1 MRSSAVAIVVFLA
14 LLLLP
19 ERSLAQRPA
28 PGGAAPDGPR
38 RAPAGELLGRV
49 LDPAGEGIGSVSVG
63 VYSAADSSLVAG
75 TLTGG
80 NGRFRIEGVRPGRYY
95 VRVSTIGHEPVVRGG
110 VAVTPAAPRADLGE
124 IRLRVSAVAIE
135 GFTVTGE
142 RRGAALAP
150 DRNTY
155 NVRDMPTTTGGT
167 ATDVL
172 RSVPAVEVDVE
183 GRVSLR
189 GNENVVVQINGRPSP
204 MRGEQLGGF
213 LAQLPADMIDR
224 VEVIPNPSARYD
236 PEGMAGIVNVVL
248 RQNTDLGTSGGLTA
262 GAGTTG
268 QASLSGNLGYQRGP
282 VTLFGSYGLHKDERS
297 TSGSTYR
304 ENLFL
309 DPRTYLHQDVVGEF
323 SPLSHSLNTSAE
335 YRLGTRDVLST
346 NLVASKRDT
355 DRDGL
360 TLSRELDAA
369 QAVTR
374 HLSRTTVE
382 SSDDLTLDYT
392 LGFRHTVR
400 PRVDELSAELRLG
413 FSRDDEADLA
423 TQQLLAADGTAGAEA
438 PAMERRQ
445 TDELTRNAAL
455 QLDYVRPLGA
465 ETRLET
471 GYKGTLR
478 RLDNSLEASLFSYE
492 RDAFV
497 PDPGRSN
504 QFEYAEQVH
513 AVYGVL
519 SRTLGKVDVQAGAR
533 AERAGTRFDLATT
546 SETFDSGYTSL
557 FPSALVAYNL
567 DESRLVKASY
577 SKRIERPRTRQLNP
591 FGRIDDPY
599 TVFRGNPYLRPEY
612 THAFEVG
619 YQQDARWGSLQ
630 VTPFFRRTEDAV
642 RRIVSLE
649 DSVTVNTF
657 RNVATN
663 DSYGADLTG
672 SVRLGPVTGFAG
684 ASAYKVVTDATNV
697 DDGLS
702 SDAFG
707 WSARMNASWRVTP
720 SLDAQLFF
728 MYRAPMEVERG
739 RVSGRSMANLAVR
752 QRVFGDR
759 ASVGLRVVD
768 PFNSMK
774 FGFQSSDERFYQ
786 ETERRFGA
794 RGLYATFSWNF
805 GQQPR
810 VRQRPAER
818 PQPGPEDDFDGR

>member
-1 MRSSAVAIVVFLA
+1 MRSSAVAIALFLA
-14 LLLLP
+14 LLLP
-19 ERSLAQRPA
+19 PDRSLAQRPA
-28 PGGAAPDGPR
+28 PLGGRPDGPQR
-38 RAPAGELLGRV
+38 PPAGELAGRGLG
-49 LDPAGEGIGSVSVG
+49 PAGEGIGSVSVG
-63 VYSAADSSLVAG
+63 VYSAADSSLVTG
-75 TLTGG
+75 TLTGAG
-80 NGRFRIEGVRPGRYY
+80 GRFRIEGVRPGRYY

-110 VAVTPAAPRADLGE
+110 VAITPGTPRVDLGE
-124 IRLRVSAVAIE
+124 IRLVVSAVAIE
-135 GFTVTGE
+135 GLTVTSE
-142 RRGAALAP
+142 RRGAALAS

-172 RSVPAVEVDVE
+172 RSVPAVEVDVD

-236 PEGMAGIVNVVL
+236 PDGMAGIVNVVL

-268 QASLSGNLGYQRGP
+268 QTSLSGNLGYQRGR
-282 VTLFGSYGLHKDERS
+282 VTLFASYGLHGDQRR

-309 DPRTYLHQDVVGEF
+309 DPRTYLYQDVEGEF
-323 SPLSHSLNTSAE
+323 SPLSHSLNASAD
-335 YRLGTRDVLST
+335 YRLGRRDVVST
-346 NLVASKRDT
+346 NVIVSKRDT

-360 TLSRELDAA
+360 TLSRELDEA
-369 QAVTR
+369 QVVTR
-374 HLSRTTVE
+374 RLRRTTAE
-382 SSDDLTLDYT
+382 SSDDLTVDYT
-392 LGFRHTVR
+392 LGFRHTVT
-400 PRVDELSAELRLG
+400 PRVNELSAELRLG
-413 FSRDDEADLA
+413 FSRDDEGDLA
-423 TQQLLAADGTAGAEA
+423 TQQLLGADGSPDGAA
-438 PAMERRQ
+438 PAIERRR
-445 TDELTRNAAL
+445 TDELTRNLAL
-455 QLDYVRPLGA
+455 QVDYARPLGEA
-465 ETRLET
+465 ARLET

-478 RLDNSLEASLFSYE
+478 RLDNALAASLYSYE
-492 RDAFV
+492 RSSFV
-497 PDPGRSN
+497 PDPARSN
-504 QFEYAEQVH
+504 EFEYAEQVH

-519 SRTLGKVDVQAGAR
+519 SRTFGKVDVQAGAR
-533 AERAGTRFDLATT
+533 AERADTRFDLATT
-546 SETFDSGYTSL
+546 SGRFDSGYTSL

-599 TVFRGNPYLRPEY
+599 TVFRGNPYLQPEY

-619 YQQDARWGSLQ
+619 YQQDAAWGSLQ

-663 DSYGADLTG
+663 DSYGADLAG
-672 SVRLGPVTGFAG
+672 SIRLGPVTGFAG

-697 DDGLS
+697 NEGLS

-707 WSARMNASWRVTP
+707 WSARTNASWRVTP
-720 SLDAQLFF
+720 TLDAQLFF
-728 MYRAPMEVERG
+728 MYRAPMVVERG
-739 RVSGRSMANLAVR
+739 RVSGRSMANLALR
-752 QRVFGDR
+752 QKLLGDR

-768 PFNSMK
+768 PFDSMR
-774 FGFQSSDERFYQ
+774 FGFRSSDENFYQ

-810 VRQRPAER
+810 VRQRPGER
-818 PQPGPEDDFDGR
+818 PQPVPEDDFDGR